1 MGSGR
6 SEELASEINETWM
19 FIPSRRSR
27 SFHILLFFSFRC
39 SVRLFV
45 PRTETVTDFYVQ
57 SMIDG
62 EASGW
67 FRSDAPSH
75 SAEGSGAN
83 GVRNRRPGA
92 KENVKRKQMFGPAHT
107 SAGHTIST
115 LSGSGKGGSGAG
127 KANSVDNGDGTKST
141 EDKSVHKPNNSI
153 LELSYSRMK
162 RSKRVKVAN
171 YHFDHCNQD
180 FWSENVAADSGKELF
195 LRKWSYNLSGAKNK
209 TVRFR

>member
-1 MGSGR
+1 M
-6 SEELASEINETWM
+6 A
-19 FIPSRRSR
+19 
-27 SFHILLFFSFRC
+27 
-39 SVRLFV
+39 
-45 PRTETVTDFYVQ
+45 DFYVQ

-62 EASGW
+62 EASGV

-75 SAEGSGAN
+75 SAEGSGAS
-83 GVRNRRPGA
+83 GARNRRPGA
-92 KENVKRKQMFGPAHT
+92 KESVKRKQMFGPAHAN
-107 SAGHTIST
+107 AGHTV
-115 LSGSGKGGSGAG
+115 SGSGKGGSGT
-127 KANSVDNGDGTKST
+127 GDGAKST

-180 FWSENVAADSGKELF
+180 FWSESVAADSGKELF